1 MLRIVRGNDFAFV
14 GHDRQLCIRFGTD
27 MDLTGWS
34 AKFQVQDV
42 VKETND
48 ISSRIWTFGFTAEE
62 TYRLSLGWTYAKL
75 IMTDPNGHVRQVTK
89 AEVEVVTPM
98 NIDIAMENVVADYH
112 FLTNKPRINGRVVDG
127 CHGSEYYRI
136 PSEDRLND
144 KIMGILEGYK
154 PFSRIKMKDSD
165 GKTYAIRIVKRD
177 DGSGRLVPTFAI
189 EESAPCP
196 CDDDC
201 GCHCKDQDDSE

>member
-14 GHDRQLCIRFGTD
+14 GHDRQFCIRFRTH
-27 MDLTGWS
+27 MDLSGWS

-42 VKETND
+42 VKETSD
-48 ISSRIWTFGFTAEE
+48 ISSHIWTFGFTAEE
-62 TYRLSLGWTYAKL
+62 TNKLSLGWTYAKL
-75 IMTDPNGHVRQVTK
+75 IMVDPNGHVRQVTK

-112 FLTNKPRINGRVVDG
+112 CLINKPRINGRVVDG
-127 CHGSEYYRI
+127 CHGSDYYRI

-144 KIMGILEGYK
+144 KIMGILEGYN

-165 GKTYAIRIVKRD
+165 GKTYAVRIVKRD
-177 DGSGRLVPTFAI
+177 DGTGHLVPTFSI
-189 EESAPCP
+189 EETVPCP
-196 CDDDC
+196 CDNDC
-201 GCHCKDQDDSE
+201 ECHCKDQDDSE